1 MDSLTVLESFLKTF
15 CEQIFYIALIVF
27 CFLRNKIYNHYV
39 LLARFNH
46 SKGFKRSISEEYFSV
61 TGNVSASQKFL

>member
-1 MDSLTVLESFLKTF
+1 MDSLIVLESFLKTF

-27 CFLRNKIYNHYV
+27 CFLKNKIYNYYV

-46 SKGFKRSISEEYFSV
+46 SKGLKRSISEEYFSF
-61 TGNVSASQKFL
+61 TDNVNASQKFL